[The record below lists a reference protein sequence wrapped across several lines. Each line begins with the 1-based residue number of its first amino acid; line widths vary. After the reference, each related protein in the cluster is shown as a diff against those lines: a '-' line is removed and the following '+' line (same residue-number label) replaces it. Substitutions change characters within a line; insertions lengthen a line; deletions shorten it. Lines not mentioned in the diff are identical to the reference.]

1 MSENINNENVLEEQQ
16 QLTLQDL
23 WTMCAARWP
32 WFLGAVV
39 ACLAIAAL
47 YISSQPPVFSS
58 SASVLIKENSKNA
71 SIGDVSQTF
80 TQLGFGTARVNVY
93 NEIISFQSPDLMVEV
108 AKRLHLDI
116 SYRYEGGLFKTG
128 HRLYDR
134 TLYGS
139 SLPLVVEFPDFGNS
153 DGISFRIS
161 QSGTDQFVIKDIVYR
176 GEKLKENYN
185 FAPGD
190 TVATPAGR
198 IVISKPA
205 FREGDVELDEDL
217 LVDRTSYYNAGRR
230 YRGGLGVSLSDKM
243 ATVIGLSFRDV
254 NTQRAVD
261 ILNMLINVYNENW
274 IKDKNLITTST
285 NEFISDRLEVI
296 EQELGNVDSS
306 ISDFKSRNRMPDI
319 KTATSMNMQLTVETG
334 RQITDLSN
342 QISIAQ
348 FLLTYIGDSKDKLLP
363 ADAGLR
369 ESNIS
374 GMINDYNSLILQRN
388 RLVESSS
395 EDNYLVKDLD
405 NQLTSMRS
413 AIISSINN
421 YITAQNM
428 LLRSYQ
434 STQSKLDARVES
446 APQQAGELLSDER
459 QQKVKET
466 LYIYLL
472 EKREENQISQAFTAY
487 NTRVL
492 SQPFAGS
499 SPIAPRKMMIF
510 LVALALGLGLPF
522 AAIYLLEITNT
533 KVRGKKDLERM
544 AAPIAGEIPP
554 AFAKKQ
560 HLWYHLL
567 PKSLKLKDNPKDRK
581 IVVKPHSRNIINEA
595 FRVVRTNI
603 EFMSTKNQGG
613 TVIMFTSANPSSGKT
628 FISSNLATAFA
639 IKGKKSIALDLDL
652 RKKSLSSFAGNPKKG
667 ISNYLAHREADF
679 HPFIVRNIEG
689 TGLDILPVGTLPPN
703 PAELLA
709 DERLG
714 YMIGQLRSEY
724 DFIFLDCPPV
734 EIVTDADLINPYTDI
749 TLFVIRAGVMDRRLL
764 PDVERYYSEKKY
776 RNLVL
781 ILNGTEATGRYGY
794 RYGYSRYGYHY
805 GHYGSYGSYGYG
817 SYYSSGKEEEES
829 ES

>member
-1 MSENINNENVLEEQQ
+1 MSDNLNNAQEEQQ

-23 WTMCAARWP
+23 WTMCIARWH
-32 WFLGAVV
+32 WFVGAVV
-39 ACLAIAAL
+39 VCLAIAAL
-47 YISSQPPVFSS
+47 YISSKPPVFSS
-58 SASVLIKENSKNA
+58 SASVLIKENSKSA

-93 NEIISFQSPDLMVEV
+93 NEILSFQSPDLMVEV

-116 SYRYEGGLFKTG
+116 NYRYEGGLFKTG

-134 TLYGS
+134 TLYGA

-161 QSGTDQFVIKDIVYR
+161 QNGKGELKLKDIVYK
-176 GEKLKENYN
+176 GEKLKESYS

-190 TVATPAGR
+190 TVSTTAGR

-205 FREGDVELDEDL
+205 FSEGDVVLDEDL
-217 LVDRTSYYNAGRR
+217 LVNRTSYYSAGRR
-230 YRGGLGVSLSDKM
+230 YRGALSASLSDKM
-243 ATVIGLSFRDV
+243 ATVINLSLSDV

-261 ILNMLINVYNENW
+261 ILDMLINVYNENW
-274 IKDKNLITTST
+274 IKDKNLVTTST
-285 NEFISDRLEVI
+285 NEFISDRLNVI
-296 EQELGNVDSS
+296 EQELGNVDSN
-306 ISDFKSRNRMPDI
+306 ISDFKSRNRTPDI
-319 KTATSMNMQLTVETG
+319 KAAASMDMQLTVETG
-334 RQITDLSN
+334 RQITDISN

-374 GMINDYNSLILQRN
+374 GMINNYNSILLQRN

-395 EDNYLVKDLD
+395 EDNFLVKDMD
-405 NQLTSMRS
+405 GQLSSMRS

-434 STQSKLDARVES
+434 STQSRLDARVES
-446 APQQAGELLSDER
+446 APQQAGQLLSDER
-459 QQKVKET
+459 QQKVKEA

-472 EKREENQISQAFTAY
+472 QKREENQISQAFTAY
-487 NTRVL
+487 NTRVI
-492 SQPFAGS
+492 SQPYAGS
-499 SPIAPRKMMIF
+499 SPIAPRKMMIL
-510 LVALALGLGLPF
+510 LVALALGFGLPF
-522 AAIYLLEITNT
+522 AAIYVLEITNT
-533 KVRGKKDLERM
+533 KVRSKKDLEHM

-554 AFAKKQ
+554 AFAKKR
-560 HLWYHLL
+560 HAWDHLL
-567 PKSLKLKDNPKDRK
+567 PPAMQVKDNPEDRK

-603 EFMSTKNQGG
+603 EFMSTKNENG

-628 FISSNLATAFA
+628 FLSSNLATAFA
-639 IKGKKSIALDLDL
+639 IKGKKSIVLDLDL
-652 RKKSLSSFAGNPKKG
+652 RKKSLSTFAGNPKKG
-667 ISNYLAHREADF
+667 ISNYLAHREDDF
-679 HPFIVRNIEG
+679 HTLIVHNIEG
-689 TGLDILPVGTLPPN
+689 TGLDILPVGMLPPN

-714 YMIGQLRSEY
+714 AMIGELRKEY
-724 DFIFLDCPPV
+724 DFIFLDCPPA
-734 EIVTDADLINPYTDI
+734 EIVTDADIINPFTDI
-749 TLFVIRAGVMDRRLL
+749 TIFVIRAGVMDRRLL
-764 PDVERYYSEKKY
+764 PDIDRYYNDKKY
-776 RNLVL
+776 RNMVLV
-781 ILNGTEATGRYGY
+781 LNGTEVSGRYGY
-794 RYGYSRYGYHY
+794 RYGYGRYGY
-805 GHYGSYGSYGYG
+805 HYGSYGSYGYD
-817 SYYSSGKEEEES
+817 SYYGSDKEEEVS